1 MSVTLTPELEA
12 KIQERV
18 DSGRYGDAAEV
29 ISDAMRMLE
38 EHERSEHLNGLLA
51 VGLEQARRGELVT
64 FTPELFEE
72 IDRRVDE
79 MLLRGEELNPE
90 VCP

>member
-1 MSVTLTPELEA
+1 MNVTLSPQLEA
-12 KIQERV
+12 MIREHV
-18 DSGRYGDAAEV
+18 DSGRY
-29 ISDAMRMLE
+29 SDANEVVENALQLLE
-38 EHERSEHLNGLLA
+38 EHERSEHLNALLA

-79 MLLRGEELNPE
+79 MLLRG
-90 VCP
+90 